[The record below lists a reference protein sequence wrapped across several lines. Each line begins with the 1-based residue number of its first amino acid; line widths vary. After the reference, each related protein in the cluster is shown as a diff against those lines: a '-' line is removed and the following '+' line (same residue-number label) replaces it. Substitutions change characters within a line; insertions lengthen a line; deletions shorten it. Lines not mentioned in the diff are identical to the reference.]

1 MGELDM
7 DNILFEE
14 EAANLFLDNDETE
27 TQDSPTDNGDNDNPP
42 AGNQINQGDDN
53 DYDNDNTAEVNS
65 EDLFGDSNNDDDN
78 NSEPEG
84 KKKKPESVGSG
95 KNKGTQEGSSSEEDS
110 TSPEPNFYSSIA
122 SALKEEG
129 ALPDLEDSEI
139 EATQEPED
147 FVALIKKQ
155 VQAGIDEI
163 HRRVA
168 EALDNG
174 VQPDAI
180 KNYEN
185 TIAYLNSLTED
196 AIKAET
202 PEGEDIRRRLI
213 QQDLM
218 NRGYKVERATA
229 LTNKFFANGD
239 DIDEAL
245 NALESNKEHFTSKYQ
260 QILDDAKKATENE
273 KKAIKK
279 QAEELKKDI
288 LNSETVL
295 GDIKLDKTT
304 RQKVYDNVSKPIYK
318 DPDTGQI
325 LTALQKYKK
334 ENENDYIKYMGL
346 FFTLTN
352 GFKDMDNII
361 KPQAKRE
368 IKSKLRELEHTL
380 NGTARTRSGTL
391 RYISTPEERNQG
403 TLFDKGF
410 SIDIR

>member
-27 TQDSPTDNGDNDNPP
+27 TQTPPTDNGGNPFDDNPDNHEDDNDN
-42 AGNQINQGDDN
+42 DN
-53 DYDNDNTAEVNS
+53 DDTAEVNS
-65 EDLFGDSNNDDDN
+65 EDLFGEDNNNDN
-78 NSEPEG
+78 PEPESD
-84 KKKKPESVGSG
+84 KKKPESVGSG

-147 FVALIKKQ
+147 FVALIKQQ

-185 TIAYLNSLTED
+185 TIAYLNSLTEE

-218 NRGYKVERATA
+218 NRGYKAERAAA

-245 NALESNKEHFTSKYQ
+245 AALEGNKEHFTSKYQ
-260 QILDDAKKATENE
+260 QILDDAKKATEDE

-295 GDIKLDKTT
+295 GDIKLDKAT

-318 DPDTGQI
+318 DPDTGQV
-325 LTALQKYKK
+325 LTALQKYRK

-361 KPQAKRE
+361 KPQAKKE

-391 RYISTPEERNQG
+391 RYVSTPEERNQG
-403 TLFDKGF
+403 TLFDNGF

>member
-14 EAANLFLDNDETE
+14 EAANLFLDNDEND
-27 TQDSPTDNGDNDNPP
+27 TQNPPADNGDNDNPP
-42 AGNQINQGDDN
+42 AGNQNNQGDEN
-53 DYDNDNTAEVNS
+53 DDDDNTAEVDS
-65 EDLFGDSNNDDDN
+65 EDLFGDGDDNDDN
-78 NSEPEG
+78 NPEPEG
-84 KKKKPESVGSG
+84 GKKKPESVGSG

-139 EATQEPED
+139 EAAQEPED

-155 VQAGIDEI
+155 VQAGIDEV

-174 VQPDAI
+174 VQPEAI
-180 KNYEN
+180 KSYEN

-218 NRGYKVERATA
+218 NRGYKAERAAA

-245 NALESNKEHFTSKYQ
+245 AALEGNKEHFTTKYQ
-260 QILDDAKKATENE
+260 QVLDDARKATEDE

-295 GDIKLDKTT
+295 GDIKLDKAT
-304 RQKVYDNVSKPIYK
+304 RQKVYDNVSRPVYK
-318 DPDTGQI
+318 DPETGQV

-361 KPQAKRE
+361 KPQAKKE

-380 NGTARTRSGTL
+380 NGTARNKSGAL
-391 RYISTPEERNQG
+391 RYVGTQEERNQG
-403 TLFDKGF
+403 SLFDNGF

>member
-14 EAANLFLDNDETE
+14 EAANLFLDNDETD
-27 TQDSPTDNGDNDNPP
+27 TQNPPTDNGDNPFDDNPD
-42 AGNQINQGDDN
+42 NHEDDN
-53 DYDNDNTAEVNS
+53 DNDNDNTAEVNS
-65 EDLFGDSNNDDDN
+65 EDLFGEDDSNDN
-78 NSEPEG
+78 PEPEG
-84 KKKKPESVGSG
+84 GKKKPESVGSG

-155 VQAGIDEI
+155 VQAGIDDI

-185 TIAYLNSLTED
+185 TIAYLNSLTEE

-218 NRGYKVERATA
+218 NRGYKAERATA

-239 DIDEAL
+239 DIEEAL
-245 NALESNKEHFTSKYQ
+245 AAREGNKEYFTSKYQ
-260 QILDDAKKATENE
+260 QILDDAKKAAEDE

-295 GDIKLDKTT
+295 GDIKLDKAT

-318 DPDTGQI
+318 DPDTGQV
-325 LTALQKYKK
+325 LTALQKYRK

-361 KPQAKRE
+361 KPQAKKE

-391 RYISTPEERNQG
+391 RYVSTPEEKNQG
-403 TLFDKGF
+403 TLFDNGF

>member
-14 EAANLFLDNDETE
+14 EAANLFLDNDGND
-27 TQDSPTDNGDNDNPP
+27 TQNPPADNGDNDNPP
-42 AGNQINQGDDN
+42 AGNQNNQGDEN
-53 DYDNDNTAEVNS
+53 DDDDNTAEVDS
-65 EDLFGDSNNDDDN
+65 EDLFGDGDDN
-78 NSEPEG
+78 DGNNPEPEG
-84 KKKKPESVGSG
+84 GKKKPESVGSG

-139 EATQEPED
+139 EAAQEPED

-174 VQPDAI
+174 VQPEAI

-218 NRGYKVERATA
+218 NRGYKAERAAA

-245 NALESNKEHFTSKYQ
+245 AALEGNKEHFTTKYQ
-260 QILDDAKKATENE
+260 QVLDDARKDTEDE

-295 GDIKLDKTT
+295 GDIKLDKAT
-304 RQKVYDNVSKPIYK
+304 RQKVYDNVSRPVYK
-318 DPDTGQI
+318 DPETGQV

-361 KPQAKRE
+361 KPQAKKE

-380 NGTARTRSGTL
+380 NGTARNKGGTL
-391 RYISTPEERNQG
+391 RYVGTQEERNQG
-403 TLFDKGF
+403 SLFDKGF

>member
-27 TQDSPTDNGDNDNPP
+27 TQTSPTDNGGNPFDDNPDNHEDDNDN
-42 AGNQINQGDDN
+42 DN
-53 DYDNDNTAEVNS
+53 DDTAEVNS
-65 EDLFGDSNNDDDN
+65 EDLFGEDDN
-78 NSEPEG
+78 NDNPEPESD
-84 KKKKPESVGSG
+84 KKKPESVGSG

-155 VQAGIDEI
+155 VQAGIDDI

-185 TIAYLNSLTED
+185 TIAYLNSLTEE

-218 NRGYKVERATA
+218 NRGYKAERATA

-245 NALESNKEHFTSKYQ
+245 AALEGNKEHFTSKYQ

-295 GDIKLDKTT
+295 GDIKLDKAT
-304 RQKVYDNVSKPIYK
+304 RQKVYDNVSKPVYK
-318 DPDTGQI
+318 DPDTGQV
-325 LTALQKYKK
+325 LTALQKYRK

-361 KPQAKRE
+361 KPQAKKE

-391 RYISTPEERNQG
+391 RYVSTPEEKNQG
-403 TLFDKGF
+403 TLFDNGF

>member
-14 EAANLFLDNDETE
+14 EAANLFLDNDETD
-27 TQDSPTDNGDNDNPP
+27 TQNPPTDNGGNPFDDNPDNHEDDNDN
-42 AGNQINQGDDN
+42 N
-53 DYDNDNTAEVNS
+53 NDNTAEVNS
-65 EDLFGDSNNDDDN
+65 EDLFGEDDN
-78 NSEPEG
+78 NDNLEPEG
-84 KKKKPESVGSG
+84 GKKKPESVGSG

-139 EATQEPED
+139 KATQEPED

-155 VQAGIDEI
+155 VQAGIDDI

-185 TIAYLNSLTED
+185 TIAYLNSLTKE

-218 NRGYKVERATA
+218 NRGYKAERATA

-245 NALESNKEHFTSKYQ
+245 AAHEGNKEYFTSKYQ
-260 QILDDAKKATENE
+260 QILDDAKKAAEDE

-295 GDIKLDKTT
+295 GDIKLDKAT
-304 RQKVYDNVSKPIYK
+304 RQKVYDNVSKPVYK
-318 DPDTGQI
+318 DPNTGQV
-325 LTALQKYKK
+325 LTALQKYRK

-361 KPQAKRE
+361 KPQAKKE

-391 RYISTPEERNQG
+391 RYVSTPEEKNQG
-403 TLFDKGF
+403 TLFDNGF

>member
-7 DNILFEE
+7 DNILSED
-14 EAANLFLDNDETE
+14 EAVNLFLDDDDT
-27 TQDSPTDNGDNDNPP
+27 TQTTPSGNGDTPPASNPIQEENDN
-42 AGNQINQGDDN
+42 DDN
-53 DYDNDNTAEVNS
+53 NNTAEVNS
-65 EDLFGDSNNDDDN
+65 EDLFGDENDDIPDPG
-78 NSEPEG
+78 EQ
-84 KKKKPESVGSG
+84 KKPESVGGG
-95 KNKGTQEGSSSEEDS
+95 KNKGEQEGPSSEEES
-110 TSPEPNFYSSIA
+110 TSPESNFYSSIA

-129 ALPDLEDSEI
+129 ALPDLEDSDI
-139 EATQEPED
+139 EAAQEPED

-174 VQPDAI
+174 VKPNDI

-218 NRGYKVERATA
+218 NRGYKAERASA
-229 LTNKFFANGD
+229 LTDKFFANGD

-245 NALESNKEHFTSKYQ
+245 NALEGNKEHFTSKYQ
-260 QILDDAKKATENE
+260 QILEDARKATENE

-318 DPDTGQI
+318 DPETGQVM
-325 LTALQKYKK
+325 TALQKYKK

-361 KPQAKRE
+361 KPQAKKE

-380 NGTARTRSGTL
+380 NGTARTKGGAL
-391 RYISTPEERNQG
+391 RFVSTQEERNQG
-403 TLFDKGF
+403 SLFDNGF

>member
-7 DNILFEE
+7 DNILFED
-14 EAANLFLDNDETE
+14 EAANLFLDNDENDN
-27 TQDSPTDNGDNDNPP
+27 TQTTPSDNGDNPP
-42 AGNQINQGDDN
+42 AGNPDNQEDDDN
-53 DYDNDNTAEVNS
+53 NENDNTAEVDS
-65 EDLFGDSNNDDDN
+65 EDLFGDEDSDTT
-78 NSEPEG
+78 EPEQG
-84 KKKKPESVGSG
+84 KKKPESVGSG

-129 ALPDLEDSEI
+129 ALPDLEDSDI
-139 EATQEPED
+139 EAAQEPED

-155 VQAGIDEI
+155 VQAGVDEL
-163 HRRVA
+163 HRRVV

-174 VQPDAI
+174 VQPDII

-185 TIAYLNSLTED
+185 TLAYLNSLTED

-202 PEGEDIRRRLI
+202 PEGEDIRRKLI

-218 NRGYKVERATA
+218 NRGYKTERAIA
-229 LTNKFFANGD
+229 LTEKFFANGD

-245 NALESNKEHFTSKYQ
+245 NALEGNKEHFASKYQ
-260 QILDDAKKATENE
+260 EVLDDAKKATENE

-295 GDIKLDKTT
+295 GDIKLDKAT
-304 RQKVYDNVSKPIYK
+304 RQKVYDNVSKPVYK
-318 DPDTGQI
+318 DPDTGQV

-352 GFKDMDNII
+352 GFKDMDNIV
-361 KPQAKRE
+361 KPQAKKE

-380 NGTARTRSGTL
+380 NGTARTKSGTL
-391 RYISTPEERNQG
+391 RYVGTQEERNQG
-403 TLFDKGF
+403 SLFDNGF

>member
-27 TQDSPTDNGDNDNPP
+27 TQTPPTDNGGNPFDDNPDNHEDDNDN
-42 AGNQINQGDDN
+42 DN
-53 DYDNDNTAEVNS
+53 DDTAEVNS
-65 EDLFGDSNNDDDN
+65 EDLFGEDNNNDN
-78 NSEPEG
+78 PEPESD
-84 KKKKPESVGSG
+84 KKKPESVGSG

-185 TIAYLNSLTED
+185 TIAYLNSLTEE

-218 NRGYKVERATA
+218 NRGYKAERAAA

-245 NALESNKEHFTSKYQ
+245 AALEGNKEHFTSKYQ
-260 QILDDAKKATENE
+260 QILDDAKKATEDE

-295 GDIKLDKTT
+295 GDIKLDKAT

-318 DPDTGQI
+318 DPDTGQV
-325 LTALQKYKK
+325 LTALQKYRK

-361 KPQAKRE
+361 KPQAKKE

-391 RYISTPEERNQG
+391 RYVSTPEERNQG
-403 TLFDKGF
+403 TLFDNGF

>member
-14 EAANLFLDNDETE
+14 EAANLFLDNDETD
-27 TQDSPTDNGDNDNPP
+27 TQNPPTDNGGNPFDDNPDNHEDDNDN
-42 AGNQINQGDDN
+42 DN
-53 DYDNDNTAEVNS
+53 DDTAEVNS
-65 EDLFGDSNNDDDN
+65 EDLFGEDDN
-78 NSEPEG
+78 NNNPEPESD
-84 KKKKPESVGSG
+84 KKKPESVGSG

-155 VQAGIDEI
+155 VQAGIDDI

-185 TIAYLNSLTED
+185 TIAYLNSLTEE

-218 NRGYKVERATA
+218 NRGYKAERATA

-245 NALESNKEHFTSKYQ
+245 AALEGNKEHFTSKYQ
-260 QILDDAKKATENE
+260 QILDDAKKATEDE

-295 GDIKLDKTT
+295 GDIKLDKAT
-304 RQKVYDNVSKPIYK
+304 RQKVYDNVSKPVYK
-318 DPDTGQI
+318 DPDTGQV
-325 LTALQKYKK
+325 LTALQKYRK

-361 KPQAKRE
+361 KPQAKKE

-391 RYISTPEERNQG
+391 RYVSTTEEKNQG
-403 TLFDKGF
+403 TLFDNGF